1 MSDTQITKLSSL
13 DISPDPQNNNNGFYA
28 PQLSSAQRNSIPTNT
43 LRNGALIY
51 NSDDKV
57 FQVYVEGS
65 WNNLFTTLSNNGG
78 TGLSV
83 TAPLLVP
90 TGESAA
96 VEVAANDITGFIY
109 YDTTNNVL
117 KLRNNAGWVTITTA

>member
-28 PQLSSAQRNSIPTNT
+28 PQLSDAQRDSIPANT

-65 WNNLFTTLSNNGG
+65 WNDLFTTLSNNGG
-78 TGLSV
+78 VGLSV
-83 TAPLLVP
+83 TAPLLIP
-90 TGESAA
+90 TGESAT